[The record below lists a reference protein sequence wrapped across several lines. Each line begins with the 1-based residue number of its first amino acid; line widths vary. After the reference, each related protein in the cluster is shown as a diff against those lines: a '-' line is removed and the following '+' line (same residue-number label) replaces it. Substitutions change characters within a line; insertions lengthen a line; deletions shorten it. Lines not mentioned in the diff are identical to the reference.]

1 MPNDTMLVIRSR
13 AKGAGIFD
21 VIAKAANSALAK
33 KVITSAVNKAAN
45 SNLAK
50 KVVKSGIAKKVINS
64 TVGKTIAENVTKEN
78 FKKAANSAFGKQ
90 LQKAVVTGVDNAIE
104 RATTAG
110 LQKLGF
116 PATAP
121 SNVES
126 LIPTGSKR
134 PYQSKKKK
142 LIPTG
147 SKRPYQSENKKL
159 IPPGSKRPLTGVGR
173 IKGKRRK
180 IGKGIILE

>member
-13 AKGAGIFD
+13 AQGAGIFD

-78 FKKAANSAFGKQ
+78 FKKAANSAIGKQ

-116 PATAP
+116 PAATSELTVP
-121 SNVES
+121 LNVES
-126 LIPTGSKR
+126 LISTGSKR

-142 LIPTG
+142 LIP
-147 SKRPYQSENKKL
+147 
-159 IPPGSKRPLTGVGR
+159 PGSKRKRSEVGR

>member
-1 MPNDTMLVIRSR
+1 MSDDTMLVIKSR
-13 AKGAGIFD
+13 AHGAGIFN

-33 KVITSAVNKAAN
+33 KVITSAVNKAVN

-50 KVVKSGIAKKVINS
+50 KVVKSGIAKRVINS

-78 FKKAANSAFGKQ
+78 FKKAANSAIGKQ

-116 PATAP
+116 SAPAATSELRKLTVP

-134 PYQSKKKK
+134 PYQSKKK
-142 LIPTG
+142 
-147 SKRPYQSENKKL
+147 RL
-159 IPPGSKRPLTGVGR
+159 IPPGSKRPISGVGC
-173 IKGKRRK
+173 IKGKSRK

>member
-1 MPNDTMLVIRSR
+1 MLVIKSR
-13 AKGAGIFD
+13 GAGIFD
-21 VIAKAANSALAK
+21 VIAKAANSAFSK
-33 KVITSAVNKAAN
+33 KVIISAVNKASN
-45 SNLAK
+45 SNLVQ
-50 KVVKSGIAKKVINS
+50 KVVKSGIPNKLINS

-78 FKKAANSAFGKQ
+78 FQKAANSAIGKQ
-90 LQKAVVTGVDNAIE
+90 LKKAVVTGVDNAIE
-104 RATTAG
+104 KAATAG
-110 LQKLGF
+110 LQKLSF
-116 PATAP
+116 LPPAATSELQKLIVPA
-121 SNVES
+121 ES
-126 LIPTGSKR
+126 
-134 PYQSKKKK
+134 

>member
-1 MPNDTMLVIRSR
+1 M
-13 AKGAGIFD
+13 
-21 VIAKAANSALAK
+21 
-33 KVITSAVNKAAN
+33 
-45 SNLAK
+45 
-50 KVVKSGIAKKVINS
+50 
-64 TVGKTIAENVTKEN
+64 
-78 FKKAANSAFGKQ
+78 
-90 LQKAVVTGVDNAIE
+90 
-104 RATTAG
+104 
-110 LQKLGF
+110 
-116 PATAP
+116 P
-121 SNVES
+121 SNS

-142 LIPTG
+142 LILTG

>member
-1 MPNDTMLVIRSR
+1 MLVIKSR
-13 AKGAGIFD
+13 AQGAGIFD
-21 VIAKAANSALAK
+21 VIAKAANSALTK
-33 KVITSAVNKAAN
+33 KVITSAINKAAN

-50 KVVKSGIAKKVINS
+50 KVVKSGIANKVINS

-78 FKKAANSAFGKQ
+78 FKKAANSAIGKQ

-104 RATTAG
+104 KATTAG
-110 LQKLGF
+110 LQKLNF
-116 PATAP
+116 LPKTAP
-121 SNVES
+121 AATSELQKLIVPLNVES
-126 LIPTGSKR
+126 LISTGSKR

-142 LIPTG
+142 LIP
-147 SKRPYQSENKKL
+147 
-159 IPPGSKRPLTGVGR
+159 PGSKRKIGGVGR

>member
-1 MPNDTMLVIRSR
+1 MLVIKSR
-13 AKGAGIFD
+13 GAGIFD
-21 VIAKAANSALAK
+21 VIAKAANSAFAK
-33 KVITSAVNKAAN
+33 KVITSAVNKASN
-45 SNLAK
+45 SNLVQ
-50 KVVKSGIAKKVINS
+50 KVVKSGIPNKVINS

-78 FKKAANSAFGKQ
+78 FKKAANSAIGKQ

-104 RATTAG
+104 KATTAG
-110 LQKLGF
+110 LQKLNF
-116 PATAP
+116 LPPAATSELQKLIVPA
-121 SNVES
+121 ES

-142 LIPTG
+142 LIP
-147 SKRPYQSENKKL
+147 
-159 IPPGSKRPLTGVGR
+159 PGSKRKRSEVGR